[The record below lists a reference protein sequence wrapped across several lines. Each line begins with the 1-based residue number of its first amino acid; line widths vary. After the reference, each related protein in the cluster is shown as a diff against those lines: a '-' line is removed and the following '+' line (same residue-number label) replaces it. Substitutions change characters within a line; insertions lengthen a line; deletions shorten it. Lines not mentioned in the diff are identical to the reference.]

1 MRSRVEKVD
10 ILGWN
15 RYHCDEG
22 CGGVGDGRVGYTL
35 TTTIASEIDIIES
48 IRSHLFVKDYLIV
61 TWELV
66 MREMCRN
73 MSGHS
78 RWAVQPLDW
87 R

>member
-1 MRSRVEKVD
+1 MKVVGGLVMGELD
-10 ILGWN
+10 IIPLQ
-15 RYHCDEG
+15 D
-22 CGGVGDGRVGYTL
+22 TL